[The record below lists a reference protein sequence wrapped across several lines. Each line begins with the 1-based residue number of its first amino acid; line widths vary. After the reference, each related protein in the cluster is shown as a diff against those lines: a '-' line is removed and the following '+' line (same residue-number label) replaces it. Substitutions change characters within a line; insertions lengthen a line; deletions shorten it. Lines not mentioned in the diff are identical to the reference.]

1 MKDLKYPAASWWA
14 RSRFAASALVACLV
28 SLGSVVLLFA
38 SASGE
43 LHTVVAR
50 FKAAPAASG
59 AMAGEPARKPTP
71 G

>member
-1 MKDLKYPAASWWA
+1 MKDLKHPASPWRA
-14 RSRFAASALVACLV
+14 RGGFAAGALFASLV

-43 LHTVVAR
+43 LDAMVTWL
-50 FKAAPAASG
+50 KAAPAASG
-59 AMAGEPARKPTP
+59 AMAGEPERRPAP

>member
-1 MKDLKYPAASWWA
+1 MKDLKHPASPWRA
-14 RSRFAASALVACLV
+14 RSGFAAGALFASLV

>member
-1 MKDLKYPAASWWA
+1 MKDLHHPASSWRA
-14 RSRFAASALVACLV
+14 RSGFAAGAFVASLV
-28 SLGSVVLLFA
+28 SLGSIVLLFA

-43 LHTVVAR
+43 LGPVVAR

-59 AMAGEPARKPTP
+59 AMAGEPVRKPAP